1 MEYSGNY
8 DDVNGLYEEALDL
21 ATIDDE
27 ECIRCYD
34 EIIGINSGEGM
45 AWRGK
50 GLALGRLGR
59 PQEAIDCFD
68 KALEIDPY
76 DDISQRSK
84 NIELE
89 EIKAIDTMTHSLDV
103 TSLVTKGLDLHA
115 DGKDE
120 EAIQCYD
127 KALKINPN
135 DESVWENKANALGS
149 LDKDEEAIQCYDKA
163 LEINPEND
171 YALAMK
177 ASHFVTLE
185 KYEEAIQC
193 YDKALEIN
201 PENDRV
207 LAMKDQLT
215 KFHES
220 YLSDLQK
227 VKDRNLEN
235 ISDPSNA
242 FMEGMALLELKKYEE
257 AISYFKKA
265 IPSPEVDGGLG
276 MCLRKVQK
284 YDESI
289 TYFDKA
295 LSVEPENEMYL
306 SMKGFSLHDL
316 KRYDELVIHLTKLL
330 KINPLNDSA
339 WNNKGIALFELSK
352 YDEATFCYNKALE
365 IVPDESIY
373 LSNKGECLDKLS
385 KYPESISCYERA
397 LEKDPNNEEIQKNL
411 DSVKAKLSNDSSSET
426 DEKIEVIEKNEPL
439 DVLKMRLV
447 KGEITPEEF
456 NKIKEHLE
464 YDVEGIK
471 KEFEDEL
478 NDELASWEERVKNLP
493 KEPDEKLEEVEKLK
507 TRNPYKAKGVIIGLI
522 FVILFIP
529 FFIVGGYF
537 VANITFMVTDKMSP
551 LIEENDWVHKSDT
564 PISEINYNDIIFYT
578 SSDKLMVNKVVGII
592 ADERVDYIF
601 TVKNT
606 ASPTIKKVT
615 ENQYV
620 GKMDFIVGNFGEYGK
635 IMLIILNF
643 IFFPQMIILL
653 SAIGFIVP
661 IIVMRHR
668 AKINV

>member
-1 MEYSGNY
+1 VGYSGNY
-8 DDVNGLYEEALDL
+8 DDVNGLYEEALNL

-59 PQEAIDCFD
+59 PQEAIQCYD

-76 DDISQRSK
+76 DDLSQRSK
-84 NIELE
+84 DIELE
-89 EIKAIDTMTHSLDV
+89 EIKAIDARTHSPDAS
-103 TSLVTKGLDLHA
+103 SLVTKGLDLHT

-127 KALKINPN
+127 EALKINPN
-135 DESVWENKANALGS
+135 DESVWENKANALAS
-149 LDKDEEAIQCYDKA
+149 LDKDKEAIQCYDEA
-163 LEINPEND
+163 LKINPEND

-177 ASHFVTLE
+177 GSHFVTLE

-193 YDKALEIN
+193 YDEALKIN

-215 KFHES
+215 KFHEG

-242 FMEGMALLELKKYEE
+242 FMEGMTLFQLKKYEE

-295 LSVEPENEMYL
+295 LSVDPENEMYL

-339 WNNKGIALFELSK
+339 WNDKGVALFELSK
-352 YDEATFCYNKALE
+352 YDEAIFCYDKALE
-365 IVPDESIY
+365 IIPDESPY
-373 LSNKGECLDKLS
+373 LKNKGKCLDKLS
-385 KYPESISCYERA
+385 KYPESISCYEKA
-397 LEKDPNNEEIQKNL
+397 LEKDPNNEKIQKSL
-411 DSVKAKLSNDSSSET
+411 DSVKAKLSKDSSSKT
-426 DEKIEVIEKNEPL
+426 VEKVEVIKKSEPL
-439 DVLKMRLV
+439 DVLKMRLA

-464 YDVEGIK
+464 YDVEGIE
-471 KEFEDEL
+471 KEVKDEL
-478 NDELASWEERVKNLP
+478 TSYEKHVKSLP
-493 KEPDEKLEEVEKLK
+493 KEPDEKLEEVKKLK
-507 TRNPYKAKGVIIGLI
+507 TRNPYKAKGVIIGI
-522 FVILFIP
+522 FTVFLVIVFLGNLSLVVIMQ
-529 FFIVGGYF
+529 G
-537 VANITFMVTDKMSP
+537 DKMSP
-551 LIEENDWVHKSDT
+551 LIEDNDLIYRFDI
-564 PISEINYNDIIFYT
+564 PISEIDYNDIILYE
-578 SSDKLMVNKVVGII
+578 SSGKLMANKVVGII

-606 ASPTIKKVT
+606 VSPDIRKVT
-615 ENQYV
+615 EAQYV
-620 GKMDFIVGNFGEYGK
+620 GKIVFVLGNVGENGGD
-635 IMLIILNF
+635 ILRMILNPV
-643 IFFPQMIILL
+643 IVILL
-653 SAIGFIVP
+653 PIIGFIVP